1 VLFTSHC
8 PKVSHENFWLGW
20 AMRSSLHG
28 SLHGTFTITP
38 LSLGTA
44 FSVVFFSHKR
54 SSEVRSPE
62 LVWEPHRY
70 RGCRLFLC
78 WHPWHKYGVYQI
90 AAGAPASGPYS
101 KQRAGGRD
109 KGCLLRNPRHLTLS
123 ECYLHLTVQKLVMRS
138 RLSVWKAGKC
148 SLLPL
153 QIQTSVLLQGRR

>member
-1 VLFTSHC
+1 MWYGQKELS
-8 PKVSHENFWLGW
+8 PP
-20 AMRSSLHG
+20 G
-28 SLHGTFTITP
+28 SIA
-38 LSLGTA
+38 SW
-44 FSVVFFSHKR
+44 SK
-54 SSEVRSPE
+54 
-62 LVWEPHRY
+62 
-70 RGCRLFLC
+70 
-78 WHPWHKYGVYQI
+78 I